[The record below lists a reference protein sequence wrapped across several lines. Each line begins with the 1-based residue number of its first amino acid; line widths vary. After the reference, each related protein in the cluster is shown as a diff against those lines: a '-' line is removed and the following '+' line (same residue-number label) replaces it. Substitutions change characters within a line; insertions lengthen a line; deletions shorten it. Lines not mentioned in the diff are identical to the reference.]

1 MNEGEKYFNKAKCLV
16 CDHMDKVYHPSKE
29 EYREVTVCPKCKG
42 AFVDVWVM
50 KKYTQKSNG
59 AKKNIQGLTIELN
72 VETTEALKR
81 IKEVTEAANECVDA
95 LEKLEKVMSR
105 LKGKSALE
113 DITVEF
119 PVVLNG
125 KTMSSEIVKRIN
137 DSDSNIRI

>member
-1 MNEGEKYFNKAKCLV
+1 MNEREKYFNKAKCLV

-29 EYREVTVCPKCKG
+29 EYREVTVCPKCNG

-50 KKYTQKSNG
+50 KKYTQKSND

-95 LEKLEKVMSR
+95 LEKLEKVMDR
-105 LKGKSALE
+105 FTGKSGLIE
-113 DITVEF
+113 SGVI
-119 PVVLNG
+119 
-125 KTMSSEIVKRIN
+125 
-137 DSDSNIRI
+137 

>member
-1 MNEGEKYFNKAKCLV
+1 MNEREKYFNKAKCLV

-29 EYREVTVCPKCKG
+29 EYREVTVCPKCNG

-50 KKYTQKSNG
+50 KKYTQKSND

-95 LEKLEKVMSR
+95 LEKLEKVMDR
-105 LKGKSALE
+105 FTGKSGLIESGVINIELDGRTIADQTYKAIQ
-113 DITVEF
+113 DIRAEQF
-119 PVVLNG
+119 
-125 KTMSSEIVKRIN
+125 
-137 DSDSNIRI
+137 